1 MVAFCIAS
9 TVSLSSIQT
18 EHTILETGYFTE
30 TKCSMY
36 NFKILYLACY
46 IRCETVLPHLP
57 GHVQMLGFSMRVAEG
72 QETWNNALRF
82 VNFIITYIMKFQS
95 GLLWSLQLTSSIGMT
110 MAALSIPSLPSSPF
124 PDIQ

>member
-1 MVAFCIAS
+1 
-9 TVSLSSIQT
+9 
-18 EHTILETGYFTE
+18 
-30 TKCSMY
+30 
-36 NFKILYLACY
+36 
-46 IRCETVLPHLP
+46 
-57 GHVQMLGFSMRVAEG
+57 MLGFSMRVAEG
-72 QETWNNALRF
+72 QETWNNPLRF